1 MKLCHK
7 FKSPQV
13 AIECFQTLDEVESAI
28 NSPMDDHS
36 RYSPPIVESAVNVA
50 TGNSS
55 PVTIKSSVNVHY
67 LSYSPLSIE
76 RSTQSSE
83 ESLKSKNS
91 DIETDPSTC
100 NLLNVLWAGDIYAYN
115 VPSFSVLTVTLRHV
129 VISFMDQRGYQKVD
143 AFMQENPD
151 ILTYVPT
158 SVEVTRACK
167 VEVSCYVFISH
178 VPMQAF
184 LCFIF
189 IRVQGIAQE
198 RGFIKVGHYL
208 PLTPVYTA
216 HL

>member
-67 LSYSPLSIE
+67 PPLSIE

-100 NLLNVLWAGDIYAYN
+100 NLLNVLWAGDIYTYN

-178 VPMQAF
+178 VPRLSSALF
-184 LCFIF
+184 SSGC
-189 IRVQGIAQE
+189 
-198 RGFIKVGHYL
+198 RG
-208 PLTPVYTA
+208 
-216 HL
+216 

>member
-1 MKLCHK
+1 M
-7 FKSPQV
+7 
-13 AIECFQTLDEVESAI
+13 ESAI

-36 RYSPPIVESAVNVA
+36 RYSHPIVESAVNVA

-76 RSTQSSE
+76 RSSRSSE

-100 NLLNVLWAGDIYAYN
+100 NLLNILWAGNIYAY

-178 VPMQAF
+178 VPRLSSALF
-184 LCFIF
+184 SSGC
-189 IRVQGIAQE
+189 
-198 RGFIKVGHYL
+198 RG
-208 PLTPVYTA
+208 
-216 HL
+216 